1 MNTRYL
7 QTVSQLQLILLS
19 ILLQAKNCKNNNL
32 LIKLSEHKHFDKKSL
47 NTQFYQ
53 EECSNPPDGFHRYS
67 LALLMHNNKINPVT
81 F

>member
-32 LIKLSEHKHFDKKSL
+32 LIKLSEHKHFDKKIIKYTILSGGMF
-47 NTQFYQ
+47 QSSRWF
-53 EECSNPPDGFHRYS
+53 S
-67 LALLMHNNKINPVT
+67 
-81 F
+81 